1 MIDAIIAAPG
11 IVFTSILQFCQ
22 NITGNW
28 WLALFLFTLATKI
41 VLIPLSIWVQK
52 NYIVMLQLMP
62 DINHIKAEHFGDKE
76 TIGEKQNALY
86 HQKHYHPL
94 LSMIPLIVQIIIL
107 LCLVNAVYNIAAS
120 GQAGTEFLGIVP
132 VQTGGLSL
140 IVPVLAGL
148 SAYILGLSQN
158 YINPLQHEQSRKEQI
173 FVNGLSVAL
182 AIVLGLFVACGL
194 GFYWICSNLLSI
206 AVQALMNIIVD
217 PKKHVDYDALAKSRV
232 ELEKLE
238 NMEEEGRA
246 DKKQRRKL
254 AAREKRDYLRF
265 YYIRDKHIV
274 FYSEGGGFYKYF
286 KGAINWLLEHC
297 DVTIHYVTNDPNDNI
312 FELAKKTA
320 RIQPYYI
327 GKKRAISFMMKMDA
341 DVVASTLVD
350 LDNYYIKRSYVRRD
364 VFYVFMPHHMTSM
377 HLVVPK
383 ESFDHYDALL
393 CAGPHQV
400 REIRQ
405 EEKLYNLPKKELV
418 ECGYDLLDADIFDLQ
433 QKNVDAQQKDAAHLN
448 NGEHPT
454 RVSGNTKH
462 SANNNGEHHTSNKDK
477 RPSVLI
483 APSWQDDNILDLCI
497 DELLEELLDNSWRII
512 VRPHPE
518 YVKRYR
524 ARWDAI
530 CVRQKEAHKESFAK
544 GELVFE
550 EDFSS
555 NETVFSADLLIT
567 DWSSIF
573 CEYSFSTLRPCIF
586 IDTPM
591 KIRNP
596 DWQELDM
603 QPVDLSWRNELGV
616 SFAPDKLI
624 GLGSAAQKM
633 INDASSWEQKIANV
647 REESIFNLGHSAEIA
662 GKYLLDKILEK
673 QKAREQEEL
682 KEKTQVADKKA
693 REREEA
699 RTADK
704 EPRVANK
711 ETREQ
716 EKKAKEKK

>member
-11 IVFTSILQFCQ
+11 IAFTAILQACQ
-22 NITGNW
+22 SITGNW

-41 VLIPLSIWVQK
+41 VLMPLSIWVQK
-52 NYIVMLQLMP
+52 NYIVMLKLMP
-62 DINHIKAEHFGDKE
+62 DINHIKAQHFGDKE

-107 LCLVNAVYNIAAS
+107 LCLVNAVYTIAAS
-120 GQAGTEFLGIVP
+120 GQEGTEILGLIP
-132 VQTGGLSL
+132 VQSGGAAL

-158 YINPLQHEQSRKEQI
+158 HINPLQREQTRKEQL

-206 AVQALMNIIVD
+206 AVQALANIIID
-217 PKKHVDYDALAKSRV
+217 PKKQVDYEALAKSRK
-232 ELEKLE
+232 ELDKLE
-238 NMEEEGRA
+238 NIEEEGK
-246 DKKQRRKL
+246 DNKKARRKL
-254 AAREKRDYLRF
+254 VAREKNDYRRF
-265 YYIRDKHIV
+265 MYVQGKHIV

-286 KGAINWLLEHC
+286 KGAIEWLLEHSNI
-297 DVTIHYVTNDPNDNI
+297 TIHYVTNDPNDQV
-312 FELAKKTA
+312 FDLAKKSA

-327 GKKRAISFMMKMDA
+327 GKKRAISFMMKLDA
-341 DVVASTLVD
+341 DVVVSTLVD
-350 LDNYYIKRSYVRRD
+350 LDNYYIKRSYVRHD
-364 VFYVFMPHHMTSM
+364 AFYVFMPHHMTSM

-393 CAGPHQV
+393 CAGSHQV
-400 REIRQ
+400 REVQQ

-418 ECGYDLLDADIFDLQ
+418 ECGYDLLDSDILDLQ
-433 QKNVDAQQKDAAHLN
+433 QKSTSPTFN

-454 RVSGNTKH
+454 TD
-462 SANNNGEHHTSNKDK
+462 SANSKDLAANNSS

-483 APSWQDDNILDLCI
+483 APSWQDDNILDTCI
-497 DELLEELLDNSWRII
+497 DELLEELLGHECNII

-518 YVKRYR
+518 YVKRYKS
-524 ARWDAI
+524 RWDAI
-530 CVRQKEAHKESFAK
+530 CVRQKQAHKESFTK
-544 GELVFE
+544 GELIFE

-555 NETVFSADLLIT
+555 NETVFNADLLIT

-591 KIRNP
+591 KVRNP
-596 DWQELDM
+596 DWEELKM
-603 QPVDLSWRNELGV
+603 PPVDLSWRKELGV
-616 SFAPDKLI
+616 SFEPSALK
-624 GLGSAAQKM
+624 GLGSTAQKM
-633 INDASSWEQKIANV
+633 INEASSWEQKISDV
-647 REESIFNLGHSAEIA
+647 REKSIFNLGHSKEIA
-662 GKYLLDKILEK
+662 GKYLLDKVLEIQNK
-673 QKAREQEEL
+673 KDAQEDAKSKGTQKN
-682 KEKTQVADKKA
+682 KGTQ
-693 REREEA
+693 
-699 RTADK
+699 
-704 EPRVANK
+704 NSK
-711 ETREQ
+711 ETQ
-716 EKKAKEKK
+716 NPKAKVAQSAGRGAQNEK